1 LNLHFKQYLEQTR
14 CGVDITPSDGTGCHG
29 GPSQVTVCG
38 TCGILY
44 DNTYPVV

>member
-1 LNLHFKQYLEQTR
+1 MNFCTNYYSAICGTDLE
-14 CGVDITPSDGTGCHG
+14 PSDGTGCSG

-44 DNTYPVV
+44 DVSYPIIAH